1 MKITK
6 DTLYRTVYMNL
17 EKTELLYFLLDKD
30 TGAGEQYFTDCH
42 PEGVTW
48 NKILDI
54 WSLDEIQKSSDEY
67 ADEQARVNLEI
78 EAFTKAQ
85 GYTKEQLAK
94 IVNSDYDT
102 VTAEGSGGDLT
113 IEKIANSDISEELL
127 FKLKL
132 ALFEQKEV
140 QDSDNTEMKAKL
152 RKAEKIHEIFYFYC
166 QIIGFSD

>member
-6 DTLYRTVYMNL
+6 DTLTRTVYMNL
-17 EKTELLYFLLDKD
+17 DKTELLYFLQDKD
-30 TGAGEQYFTDCH
+30 TGETEQYYTDCH

-54 WSLDEIQKSSDEY
+54 WSLEEIQKSNDEY
-67 ADEQARVNLEI
+67 IDEQARANLEI

-85 GYTKEQLAK
+85 GYTKEQLVK

-113 IEKIANSDISEELL
+113 IEKIANSNISEELL

-132 ALFEQKEV
+132 ALFEQEEV
-140 QDSDNTEMKAKL
+140 QDSENTEMKARL

>member
-1 MKITK
+1 MEITK
-6 DTLYRTVYMNL
+6 DTLTRTVYMNQ
-17 EKTELLYFLLDKD
+17 EKTELLYFLQNKD
-30 TGAGEQYFTDCH
+30 TGETEQYYTDCH
-42 PEGVTW
+42 PEGITW
-48 NKILDI
+48 NKILSI
-54 WSLDEIQKSSDEY
+54 MSLEEIQKSSDEY
-67 ADEQARVNLEI
+67 VDEQATLEL
-78 EAFTKAQ
+78 ETKAFVKSS

-132 ALFEQKEV
+132 ALFEQEEV
-140 QDSDNTEMKAKL
+140 QDSENTEMKARL
-152 RKAEKIHEIFYFYC
+152 RKAEKIHEVFYFYC